1 MEIIFENPQ
10 ILVCVKPAG
19 ILSQADS
26 RGGESM
32 VSLLGTHTGAAVYPI
47 HRLDKPVGG
56 VMAYAKTERAAAFLS
71 RAVQEGTFRKEYLAI
86 LRSAPREPAGRL
98 TDLLYH
104 DPKRNKTYVVE
115 RKRKGVRE
123 AALDYETVAAAEGM
137 TLVRVRLLT
146 GRTHQIRAQFASR
159 GLPLA
164 GDGPYGGGSGAMGLW
179 SARLQFPSPG
189 GGMLE
194 FSRLPAGGP
203 WGLFGEELP

>member
-1 MEIIFENPQ
+1 MEILFENPQ

-32 VSLLGTHTGAAVYPI
+32 VSLLGAHTGAAVYPI

-86 LRSAPREPAGRL
+86 LRGAPREPAGRL

-164 GDGPYGGGSGAMGLW
+164 GDGPYGGQGRAGTNQ
-179 SARLQFPSPG
+179 LQAAPEKKDPRPKG
-189 GGMLE
+189 RG
-194 FSRLPAGGP
+194 
-203 WGLFGEELP
+203 